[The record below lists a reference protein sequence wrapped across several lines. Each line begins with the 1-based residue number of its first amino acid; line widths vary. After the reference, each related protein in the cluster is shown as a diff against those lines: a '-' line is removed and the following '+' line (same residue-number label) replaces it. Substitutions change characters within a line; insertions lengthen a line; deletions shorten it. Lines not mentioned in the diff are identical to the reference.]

1 MPWAERASQALALL
15 PWLSLLLLSLALS
28 CVHFQGQRWTGLAEV
43 VQQGHSADEG
53 SMPEQRQRQ
62 SERMSCVAL
71 PSSTWNLLLLDL
83 RRFGF

>member
-1 MPWAERASQALALL
+1 MPWAERASRALALL

-28 CVHFQGQRWTGLAEV
+28 CVHSQGQRWTGLAEV

-53 SMPEQRQRQ
+53 SMPRQRQ
-62 SERMSCVAL
+62 SERMACAVL